1 MVCLVIPA
9 LNEADAIAEV
19 VRSVPCTVVNQ
30 IIVVDNGSTDATA
43 QAAKN
48 AGAIVVSQP
57 TRGYGRACRAG
68 MNAAL
73 ETGADIVVFID
84 GDGSDCPESMI
95 ELIRP
100 IQENR
105 FDFVIGSRTRGQRE
119 TGSLNTQQILAA
131 RLAGWLLR
139 VRYGVNFTDMSP
151 FRAIRSELLQSLP
164 MREETY
170 GWNLEMQ
177 MLVAQKRAR
186 ILEIPVNHRR
196 RRGGVSKVS
205 GTFKGAIL
213 ATLRIAATFFRV
225 VFARIDRDAARPKG
239 STRCQPGVKR
249 SETPRKPK

>member
-9 LNEADAIAEV
+9 LNEADVIAEV
-19 VRSVPCTVVNQ
+19 IRSVPRTVINQ

-43 QAAKN
+43 ETAKN

-68 MNAAL
+68 MNAAVRA
-73 ETGADIVVFID
+73 GADIVVFMD
-84 GDGSDCPESMI
+84 GDGSDCTEFMN
-95 ELIRP
+95 ELVRP

-105 FDFVIGSRTRGQRE
+105 FDFVIGSRTRGTRE
-119 TGSLNTQQILAA
+119 TGSLNMQQIFAA
-131 RLAGWLLR
+131 RLAGCLLR

-177 MLVAQKRAR
+177 MLVAQRRDR

-196 RRGGVSKVS
+196 RRGGASKVS
-205 GTFKGAIL
+205 GTFKGTML
-213 ATLRIAATFFRV
+213 AAFRIAATFFRV
-225 VFARIDRDAARPKG
+225 AFS
-239 STRCQPGVKR
+239 STRNHSIVRKR
-249 SETPRKPK
+249 AEF

>member
-9 LNEADAIAEV
+9 LNEADVIGDV
-19 VRSVPCTVVNQ
+19 VRSVPRTVVNQ

-43 QAAKN
+43 QAAN
-48 AGAIVVSQP
+48 EAGAMVVGEP

-73 ETGADIVVFID
+73 KAGANIVVFID
-84 GDGSDCPESMI
+84 GDGSDCPEFI
-95 ELIRP
+95 DELIRP

-105 FDFVIGSRTRGQRE
+105 FDFVIGSRTRGTRE
-119 TGSLNTQQILAA
+119 TGSLNTQQIFAA

-139 VRYGVNFTDMSP
+139 ACYGVNFTDMSP

-177 MLVAQKRAR
+177 MLVAQRRAR

-205 GTFKGAIL
+205 GTFKGTIL
-213 ATLRIAATFFRV
+213 ATFRIAVTFFRV
-225 VFARIDRDAARPKG
+225 AL
-239 STRCQPGVKR
+239 SQH
-249 SETPRKPK
+249 

>member
-1 MVCLVIPA
+1 MVSLVIPA

-19 VRSVPCTVVNQ
+19 VRSVPRNSVNQ

-68 MNAAL
+68 LNAAVKA
-73 ETGADIVVFID
+73 GADIVVFMD
-84 GDGSDCPESMI
+84 GDGSDCPKFLN

-100 IQENR
+100 IQEDC
-105 FDFVIGSRTRGQRE
+105 FDFVIGSRMRGIRE
-119 TGSLNTQQILAA
+119 KGSLNTHQIFAA
-131 RLAGWLLR
+131 RLAGWLIR
-139 VRYGVNFTDMSP
+139 ARYGVNFTDMSP
-151 FRAIRSELLQSLP
+151 FRAIRAELLHSLP

-177 MLVAQKRAR
+177 MLVAQKRVR
-186 ILEIPVNHRR
+186 ILEIPVNHRK

-205 GTFKGAIL
+205 GTFKGTVL
-213 ATLRIAATFFRV
+213 ATFRIAATFFRIA
-225 VFARIDRDAARPKG
+225 F
-239 STRCQPGVKR
+239 S
-249 SETPRKPK
+249 

>member
-9 LNEADAIAEV
+9 LNEAEVIAEV
-19 VRSVPCTVVNQ
+19 VRSVPRTVVDQ
-30 IIVVDNGSTDATA
+30 VIVVDNGSTDATA
-43 QAAKN
+43 QAARN

-57 TRGYGRACRAG
+57 ARGYGRACRAG
-68 MNAAL
+68 INAAVKAN
-73 ETGADIVVFID
+73 ADIVAFID
-84 GDGSDCPESMI
+84 GDGSDCPELI
-95 ELIRP
+95 NELVRP

-105 FDFVIGSRTRGQRE
+105 FDFAIGSRTRGTRE
-119 TGSLNTQQILAA
+119 PGSLNTQQIFAA

-151 FRAIRSELLQSLP
+151 FRAIRSELLHSLP

-177 MLVAQKRAR
+177 MLVARKRAR

-205 GTFKGAIL
+205 GTFKGTIL
-213 ATLRIAATFFRV
+213 ATFRIAATFLRV
-225 VFARIDRDAARPKG
+225 AISLR
-239 STRCQPGVKR
+239 
-249 SETPRKPK
+249 E

>member
-1 MVCLVIPA
+1 MVYLVIPA
-9 LNEADAIAEV
+9 LNEADVIAEV
-19 VRSVPCTVVNQ
+19 VRSVPRTVVNQ
-30 IIVVDNGSTDATA
+30 IIVVDNGSTDSTA
-43 QAAKN
+43 QTARN
-48 AGAIVVSQP
+48 AGAIVLSQP
-57 TRGYGRACRAG
+57 ARGYGRACRAG

-73 ETGADIVVFID
+73 KAGADIVVFID
-84 GDGSDCPESMI
+84 GDGSDCPEFMN
-95 ELIRP
+95 ELVQP

-105 FDFVIGSRTRGQRE
+105 FDFVIGSRTRGKRE
-119 TGSLNTQQILAA
+119 PRSLNTGQILAA

-151 FRAIRSELLQSLP
+151 FRAIRSELLHSLP

-205 GTFKGAIL
+205 GTFKGTIL
-213 ATLRIAATFFRV
+213 AAFLIVMTFSRV
-225 VFARIDRDAARPKG
+225 AFSSGQHHSSVAQT
-239 STRCQPGVKR
+239 S
-249 SETPRKPK
+249 